1 MPIYDYQCEAC
12 EVTWEENLTISNR
25 DKPLK
30 KKCPNCGEKKVKRA
44 IHGFPG
50 LGVDTTLT
58 ADKKTGGQFSEMM
71 ERVKRYAPKS
81 THGSLGGSTERDHGR
96 GWKG

>member
-1 MPIYDYQCEAC
+1 MPVYDFRCEAC
-12 EVTWEENLTISNR
+12 EELWEETLMISDR

-30 KKCPNCGEKKVKRA
+30 KKCPSCGEKKVKKA
-44 IHGFPG
+44 ITGFPG

-58 ADKKTGGQFSEMM
+58 ADKKTGGQFSRMM
-71 ERVKRYAPKS
+71 EQVKKYAPRS
-81 THGSLGGSTERDHGR
+81 VRGGLGGSSERDTGR